1 MDDLGRSDAGAMGGG
16 GVEVEVGVGG
26 AAEAQ
31 ASPSTGRSNRGR
43 TLGRQH
49 LRAQEV
55 VNVAN
60 GVRAD

>member
-16 GVEVEVGVGG
+16 GVEVGVGG

-31 ASPSTGRSNRGR
+31 ASPSTGRSNVGR

-49 LRAQEV
+49 LRAPEV

-60 GVRAD
+60 GARAD